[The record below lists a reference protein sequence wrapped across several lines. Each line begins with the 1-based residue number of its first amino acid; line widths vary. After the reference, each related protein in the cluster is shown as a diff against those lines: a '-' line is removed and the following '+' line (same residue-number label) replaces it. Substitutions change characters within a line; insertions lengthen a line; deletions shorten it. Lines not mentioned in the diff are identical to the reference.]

1 MNTAY
6 FYIAIA
12 VLLGAG
18 LTYLAVR
25 RSRRSLGLDEARA
38 IMNSLDIQAFRN
50 LVNPEEE
57 DFLRS
62 SLPADQF
69 RAIRRERAWAALS
82 YMRTLS
88 QIALGFSRLGHAMRN
103 SSDSRLVELGRQIV
117 SSAVLLRLRSL
128 EASGRLLIAVVFPGL
143 PLLYPRPLF
152 EEYAR
157 STGLLLRYRAQN
169 HAQEQAS

>member
-1 MNTAY
+1 MSAAE

-12 VLLGAG
+12 VLLATL

-25 RSRRSLGLDEARA
+25 RGGRSLALDEARA
-38 IMNSLDIQAFRN
+38 VFNSLDIPAFRN

-69 RAIRRERAWAALS
+69 RTIRRQRAWAALA
-82 YMRTLS
+82 YVRALS
-88 QIALGFSRLGHAMRN
+88 RIAFEFSRLGHAMAN
-103 SSDSRLVELGRQIV
+103 GSDPRLVELGRQIV
-117 SSAVLLRLRSL
+117 SSAVLLRLRAL
-128 EASGRLLIAVVFPGL
+128 EASARLFIAVVFPGL
-143 PLLYPRPLF
+143 PRRYPRSLF
-152 EEYAR
+152 EQYER
-157 STGLLLRYRAQN
+157 STGLLLGHRAPM